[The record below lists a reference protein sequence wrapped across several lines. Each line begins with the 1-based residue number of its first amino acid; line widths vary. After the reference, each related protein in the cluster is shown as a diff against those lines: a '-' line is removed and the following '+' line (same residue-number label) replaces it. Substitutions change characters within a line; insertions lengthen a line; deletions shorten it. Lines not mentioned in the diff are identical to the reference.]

1 MVFSGCCSSSCRCDL
16 QFVGSTVVPG
26 KRNGELVQQKKDNF
40 FKCIAESST
49 PRMRFVGFIY
59 RGDFNLYKNY
69 LNPNGK
75 LWGNGGPPWNRR
87 KEKEEE
93 L

>member
-49 PRMRFVGFIY
+49 SRMRFVGFIY

-75 LWGNGGPPWNRR
+75 YGEMGVHPGIGRRNRGY
-87 KEKEEE
+87 EN
-93 L
+93 